1 MRCFF
6 DTNVLV
12 YLHDPREPRKQA
24 VAQEMLAQHV
34 LAGSLVISTQV
45 LQEFCATV
53 LRLRLLAPEVAIDT
67 ARQLADENVR
77 PTTADTVLNGVT
89 LAQRHQLSVWDG
101 LIVQAALDAGCTTLF
116 TEDLQHGQ
124 RFGALQVVN
133 PFLPS
138 AHEPTAPAYTAARRK
153 RIRRA

>member
-12 YLHDPREPRKQA
+12 HLHDPREPRKQA
-24 VAQEMLAQHV
+24 VAQEMLTQHV

-53 LRLRLLAPEVAIDT
+53 LRRRLLAPEVAIDT
-67 ARQLADENVR
+67 TRQLAHEIVR
-77 PTTADTVLNGVT
+77 PTTADTVLNGVA

-116 TEDLQHGQ
+116 TEDLLHGQ
-124 RFGALQVVN
+124 RFGALQVIN

-138 AHEPTAPAYTAARRK
+138 APAYKAARR
-153 RIRRA
+153 RGTRDA

>member
-6 DTNVLV
+6 DTHILV
-12 YLHDPREPRKQA
+12 YLHDPRDSRKQECA
-24 VAQEMLAQHV
+24 RELLTQHL
-34 LAGSLVISTQV
+34 LAGSFVISTQV

-53 LRLRLLAPEVAIDT
+53 LRQRLLPPEIALDT
-67 ARQLADENVR
+67 AQQLASEDVR
-77 PTTADTVLNGVT
+77 PTTADTVLLGVA
-89 LAQRHQLSVWDG
+89 LAQRHQLSIWDG

-116 TEDLQHGQ
+116 TEDLQDGQ

-138 AHEPTAPAYTAARRK
+138 AHEVPPPAYKGARRS
-153 RIRRA
+153 ATPEA

>member
-24 VAQEMLAQHV
+24 VAQEMLTQHA

-67 ARQLADENVR
+67 ARQLADEIVR
-77 PTTADTVLNGVT
+77 PTTADTVLNGVA
-89 LAQRHQLSVWDG
+89 LAQRHQLSFWDG
-101 LIVQAALDAGCTTLF
+101 LIVQAALDAGCTTLL
-116 TEDLQHGQ
+116 TENLQHGQ
-124 RFGALQVVN
+124 RFGTLQVIN

-138 AHEPTAPAYTAARRK
+138 AHEPAAPAYRAARR
-153 RIRRA
+153 RGTRDA